1 MNFLIVEMLLKLD
14 KFYGDG
20 IKMNYLFLFN
30 VVLILGEIVEDISK
44 RVVSFFVV
52 NKKIN
57 VRLCYG

>member
-20 IKMNYLFLFN
+20 IKMNYLFLFI

-44 RVVSFFVV
+44 RVVSFFVLIR
-52 NKKIN
+52 K
-57 VRLCYG
+57 